1 VCYLPSRRNGPHLD
15 VLSRVSSRPGSV
27 ALEVVLN
34 SLAAFKAFAVGDYM
48 YDIDRETLK
57 PVSLHPLVIG

>member
-1 VCYLPSRRNGPHLD
+1 
-15 VLSRVSSRPGSV
+15 
-27 ALEVVLN
+27 VVLN

-48 YDIDRETLK
+48 YDIDRESLE